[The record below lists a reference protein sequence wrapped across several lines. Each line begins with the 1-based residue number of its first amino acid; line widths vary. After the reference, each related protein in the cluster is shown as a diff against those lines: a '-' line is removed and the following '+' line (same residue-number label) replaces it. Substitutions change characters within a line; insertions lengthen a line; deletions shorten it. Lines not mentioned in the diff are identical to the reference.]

1 MRKFLMMTVL
11 AGAAAVSSAHAAP
24 ATALALPGTSGS
36 AAGEA
41 LADGALVQP
50 VQYYE
55 DWRHREFRQREA
67 FERFRRHEEWRRF
80 REAREGY
87 GRGGYGG
94 HGGYGHGGGG
104 YYR

>member
-1 MRKFLMMTVL
+1 MRKFLMMMTVL
-11 AGAAAVSSAHAAP
+11 AGAAAATGAHAAP
-24 ATALALPGTSGS
+24 AAVALPG
-36 AAGEA
+36 AALDVASQA

-55 DWRHREFRQREA
+55 DWRYREFRRHEA

-80 REAREGY
+80 HQAREGY
-87 GRGGYGG
+87 GGWGGGYGR
-94 HGGYGHGGGG
+94 GYGG